1 MAWISRG
8 WLPPLKRQ
16 KSWHVQAGN
25 AVIPGSKDPVHIRA
39 DFELFDFE
47 LTDEEM
53 KKIQVPVDEQK

>member
-1 MAWISRG
+1 MY
-8 WLPPLKRQ
+8 RQ
-16 KSWHVQAGN
+16 GMWCFRAPKTRSVFG
-25 AVIPGSKDPVHIRA
+25 A